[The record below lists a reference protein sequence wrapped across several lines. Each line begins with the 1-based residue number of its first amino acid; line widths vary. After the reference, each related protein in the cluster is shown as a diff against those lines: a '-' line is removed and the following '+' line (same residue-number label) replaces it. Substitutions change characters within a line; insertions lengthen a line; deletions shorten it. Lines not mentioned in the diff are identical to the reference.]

1 MKNRKINYLGK
12 TLLLG
17 LVLITNLNCE
27 RDLSDEAIDATFAK
41 TAEIF
46 TDDFIGMGSDFYF
59 PYGDSKFTAFSVDLE
74 EGFESNSSIRI
85 DVPNA
90 NDPEGAYAGGIFRI
104 DGAGRN
110 LTEYDA
116 LTFYVKASQ
125 GVSIGEF
132 GFGEDF
138 INNKY
143 MATITNVSVGT
154 NWKKV
159 IIPIPDASKL
169 LQERGMFRY
178 AAGTNGTNG
187 FGYTLWLDDIKF
199 EKLGTIAHGQASIM
213 NGNNV
218 SETTFVGVNSNV
230 EGVISTFNLP
240 NGVNQVV
247 NLSTAYL
254 DFSSSDS
261 NVATVDANGLITSVS
276 PGTAVITATINGVD
290 ATGSLTINC
299 VGTFVHAPT
308 PPQNQANVI
317 SIFSD
322 AYTNVPVNYYNGY
335 WQPWQTT
342 VSNDFTVN
350 GDNILNYT
358 IFNFVGIEFSSPTVN
373 ATAMTHIHMDVF
385 IPGPIAPGRQLRVIV
400 VDFGAGG
407 VFGGGDDTRHSTTF
421 TAPAL
426 VSQNWIS
433 IDIPFANMP
442 NLASRSNLAQIILE
456 GGDGSVLYADNIY
469 FYN

>member
-1 MKNRKINYLGK
+1 MALNGKLEHTFTLILENNFKKLKKMKNRKINYLGK

-74 EGFESNSSIRI
+74 EGYESNSSIRI

-138 INNKY
+138 TSNKY

-199 EKLGTIAHGQASIM
+199 EKL
-213 NGNNV
+213 
-218 SETTFVGVNSNV
+218 
-230 EGVISTFNLP
+230 LK
-240 NGVNQVV
+240 
-247 NLSTAYL
+247 L
-254 DFSSSDS
+254 DSKDLKF
-261 NVATVDANGLITSVS
+261 ITK
-276 PGTAVITATINGVD
+276 
-290 ATGSLTINC
+290 
-299 VGTFVHAPT
+299 
-308 PPQNQANVI
+308 
-317 SIFSD
+317 
-322 AYTNVPVNYYNGY
+322 
-335 WQPWQTT
+335 
-342 VSNDFTVN
+342 
-350 GDNILNYT
+350 
-358 IFNFVGIEFSSPTVN
+358 
-373 ATAMTHIHMDVF
+373 AMTVK
-385 IPGPIAPGRQLRVIV
+385 
-400 VDFGAGG
+400 
-407 VFGGGDDTRHSTTF
+407 
-421 TAPAL
+421 
-426 VSQNWIS
+426 
-433 IDIPFANMP
+433 
-442 NLASRSNLAQIILE
+442 
-456 GGDGSVLYADNIY
+456 
-469 FYN
+469 